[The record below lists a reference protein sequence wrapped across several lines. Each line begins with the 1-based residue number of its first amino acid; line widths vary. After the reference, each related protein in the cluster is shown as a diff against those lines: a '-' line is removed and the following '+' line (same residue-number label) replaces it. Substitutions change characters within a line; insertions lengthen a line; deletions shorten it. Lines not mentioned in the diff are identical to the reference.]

1 MQRIDVGVLG
11 ATGMVGQQFIAQ
23 LARHPW
29 FRLVWVGASERSA
42 GQTYRAAA
50 PWRLPFTLPDEV
62 GNLIVQQARPGE
74 GSPPE
79 LLFSAMDASVAG
91 EIEEAFAKAGHVV
104 VSNAR
109 NHRMSPDVPLLIPE
123 INSDHL
129 ALIEPQRAQRG
140 WSGALVTNPNCSTIV
155 LSLALAPLRQ
165 YGLKSVALTTLQALS
180 GAGYPGVASLDAVGN
195 VVPFIGGEE
204 GKIESEPKKILGRF
218 ERNAV
223 VPHPVVLS
231 ASVTR
236 VPVVNGHTVSMSI
249 ALEQSPS
256 LDEVR
261 HSLASFS
268 GPPQRLGLPTA
279 PPQPVVYLSEENRP
293 QPRLDADRDGGMTV
307 TVGRL
312 RTCPVLGYKFFALGH
327 NTVRGAAGAA
337 VLNAELLVA
346 QGVLAAPVRG

>member
-23 LARHPW
+23 LAQHPW

-42 GQTYRAAA
+42 GQTYRSAA

-62 GNLIVQQARPGE
+62 GALIVQEARPGA
-74 GSPPE
+74 GNPPE
-79 LLFSAMDASVAG
+79 LLFSAMDASIAG

-109 NHRMSPDVPLLIPE
+109 NHRMSPDVPLLVPE
-123 INSDHL
+123 INSEHL
-129 ALIEPQRAQRG
+129 GLLEQQRAQRG
-140 WSGALVTNPNCSTIV
+140 WSGALVTNPNCSTVV

-165 YGLKSVALTTLQALS
+165 YGLKAVSVTTLQALS

-231 ASVTR
+231 ASTTR
-236 VPVVNGHTVSMSI
+236 VPVVNGHTVSMGVS
-249 ALEQSPS
+249 LEQAPS
-256 LDEVR
+256 LDEIRNALV
-261 HSLASFS
+261 SFS
-268 GPPQRLGLPTA
+268 GPPQRLKLPTA
-279 PPQPVVYLSEENRP
+279 PPQPVVHLPEENRP
-293 QPRLDADRDGGMTV
+293 QPRLDVDRDGGMTV

-312 RTCPVLGYKFFALGH
+312 RRCPVLDYKFVALGH
-327 NTVRGAAGAA
+327 NTIRGAAGAA
-337 VLNAELLVA
+337 ILNAELMHREGL
-346 QGVLAAPVRG
+346 L